1 VPSFRSRRARG
12 LLGLLASAA
21 LAAGAVAV
29 WAAWSVPTPVRL
41 APPAAAA
48 TPPAAAA
55 TPAAPAPSRP
65 PVTPSPAGAGNS
77 VVTGATASPPVAVAI
92 PVLGV
97 RARTVP
103 EGIGRGGALDIPPPA
118 QVGWYDQGPAPG
130 QDGTTVLAGHIDD
143 HGVAGAFLRLNDL
156 QAGATVR
163 VTTAAGRVAAYTVTQ
178 RRMLPQDDLAGS
190 GLLSQQGAPE
200 LVMISCGGDYDEAT
214 HLYLDNIVIVAT
226 PASPA
231 PASPAPAGTGR

>member
-12 LLGLLASAA
+12 LLGLGASAA
-21 LAAGAVAV
+21 VAAGAVAA

-41 APPAAAA
+41 APPAASASPRHTPA
-48 TPPAAAA
+48 TPNAAA
-55 TPAAPAPSRP
+55 TAA
-65 PVTPSPAGAGNS
+65 AGTGHS
-77 VVTGATASPPVAVAI
+77 VVTGATASPPVAVTI

-97 RARTVP
+97 RARIVP
-103 EGIGRGGALDIPPPA
+103 EGIGPGGALNIPPPA
-118 QVGWYDQGPAPG
+118 EVGWYDQGPAPG

-143 HGVAGAFLRLNDL
+143 HGVPGAFLRLNDI
-156 QAGATVR
+156 QAGATIQ
-163 VTTAAGRVAAYTVTQ
+163 VTTASGRVAAYTVTE

-226 PASPA
+226 PAS
-231 PASPAPAGTGR
+231 GGR

>member
-1 VPSFRSRRARG
+1 MHVPSFRSRRARG

-21 LAAGAVAV
+21 LAAGAVAA

-48 TPPAAAA
+48 TPAVPA
-55 TPAAPAPSRP
+55 TPGQPAAPGS
-65 PVTPSPAGAGNS
+65 VGTGNS
-77 VVTGATASPPVAVAI
+77 VVTGAAASPPVAVAI
-92 PVLGV
+92 PALGV
-97 RARTVP
+97 RARIVP
-103 EGIGRGGALDIPPPA
+103 EGIGPGGALDIPPPA
-118 QVGWYDQGPAPG
+118 QVGWYDRGPAPG

-163 VTTAAGRVAAYTVTQ
+163 VTTASGRVAAYTVTE
-178 RRMLPQDDLAGS
+178 RRMLPQDDLARS

-214 HLYLDNIVIVAT
+214 HLYLDNIVIVAS
-226 PASPA
+226 PAS
-231 PASPAPAGTGR
+231 R

>member
-48 TPPAAAA
+48 TPAVPA
-55 TPAAPAPSRP
+55 TPSQ
-65 PVTPSPAGAGNS
+65 SPTQSTAGTGHS

-92 PVLGV
+92 PALGV
-97 RARTVP
+97 RARIVP
-103 EGIGRGGALDIPPPA
+103 EGIGPGGALDIPPPA
-118 QVGWYDQGPAPG
+118 EVGWYDQGPAPG

-163 VTTAAGRVAAYTVTQ
+163 VTTASGRVAAYTVTE

-226 PASPA
+226 PVGVTPVG
-231 PASPAPAGTGR
+231 PASAGPGR

>member
-1 VPSFRSRRARG
+1 MPSFRSRRARG

-48 TPPAAAA
+48 TPAVPA
-55 TPAAPAPSRP
+55 TPSQSP
-65 PVTPSPAGAGNS
+65 PQSTAGTGHS

-92 PVLGV
+92 PALGV
-97 RARTVP
+97 LARIVP
-103 EGIGRGGALDIPPPA
+103 EGIGAGGALDIPPPA

-163 VTTAAGRVAAYTVTQ
+163 VTTASGRVAAYTVTE
-178 RRMLPQDDLAGS
+178 RRMLPQDDLASS

-226 PASPA
+226 PVG
-231 PASPAPAGTGR
+231 PASAGPGR

>member
-1 VPSFRSRRARG
+1 MPSFRSRRARG

-41 APPAAAA
+41 APPASRRAPATPDPAA
-48 TPPAAAA
+48 TA
-55 TPAAPAPSRP
+55 
-65 PVTPSPAGAGNS
+65 AGNS

-92 PVLGV
+92 PALGV
-97 RARTVP
+97 RARIVP
-103 EGIGRGGALDIPPPA
+103 EGLGPGGALDIPPPA

-143 HGVAGAFLRLNDL
+143 HGVAGAFLRLFDL

-163 VTTAAGRVAAYTVTQ
+163 VTTASGRVAAYTVTQ
-178 RRMLPQDDLAGS
+178 RRILPQDDLAGS
-190 GLLSQQGAPE
+190 GLLSPQGAPE
-200 LVMISCGGDYDEAT
+200 LVMISCGGDYDGAT

-226 PASPA
+226 PAS
-231 PASPAPAGTGR
+231 AGR

>member
-21 LAAGAVAV
+21 LAAGAVAA

-41 APPAAAA
+41 APPVAAA
-48 TPPAAAA
+48 TPRPAPTTPGTPAAA
-55 TPAAPAPSRP
+55 
-65 PVTPSPAGAGNS
+65 AGNS

-92 PVLGV
+92 PALGV
-97 RARTVP
+97 RARIVP
-103 EGIGRGGALDIPPPA
+103 EGIGAGGALDIPPPA
-118 QVGWYDQGPAPG
+118 EVGWYDQGPAPG

-143 HGVAGAFLRLNDL
+143 HGVPGAFLRLSNI
-156 QAGATVR
+156 QAGTTVQ
-163 VTTAAGRVAAYTVTQ
+163 VTTASGRVAAYTVTE
-178 RRMLPQDDLAGS
+178 RRMLPQDDLASS

-226 PASPA
+226 PVAAS
-231 PASPAPAGTGR
+231 R

>member
-41 APPAAAA
+41 APPAA
-48 TPPAAAA
+48 
-55 TPAAPAPSRP
+55 PAPSRRA
-65 PVTPSPAGAGNS
+65 PAVPAPDPAATAAGNS

-92 PVLGV
+92 PALGV
-97 RARTVP
+97 RARIVP
-103 EGIGRGGALDIPPPA
+103 EGIGPGGALDIPPPA

-143 HGVAGAFLRLNDL
+143 HGVAGAFLRLSDL

-163 VTTAAGRVAAYTVTQ
+163 VTTASGRVAAYTVTQ

-200 LVMISCGGDYDEAT
+200 LVMISCGGDYDAAT

-226 PASPA
+226 PAS
-231 PASPAPAGTGR
+231 TGR

>member
-1 VPSFRSRRARG
+1 MPSFRSRRARG
-12 LLGLLASAA
+12 LLGLRASAA
-21 LAAGAVAV
+21 RAAGAVAV

-41 APPAAAA
+41 APPV
-48 TPPAAAA
+48 
-55 TPAAPAPSRP
+55 APAPSRR
-65 PVTPSPAGAGNS
+65 TPATPAPAATAAGNS

-92 PVLGV
+92 PALGV
-97 RARTVP
+97 RARIVP
-103 EGIGRGGALDIPPPA
+103 EGIGPGGALDIPPPA
-118 QVGWYDQGPAPG
+118 EVGWYDQGPAPG

-163 VTTAAGRVAAYTVTQ
+163 VTTASGRVAAYTVTE
-178 RRMLPQDDLAGS
+178 RRMLPQDDLASS

-226 PASPA
+226 PDSATPVG
-231 PASPAPAGTGR
+231 PASAGTGR